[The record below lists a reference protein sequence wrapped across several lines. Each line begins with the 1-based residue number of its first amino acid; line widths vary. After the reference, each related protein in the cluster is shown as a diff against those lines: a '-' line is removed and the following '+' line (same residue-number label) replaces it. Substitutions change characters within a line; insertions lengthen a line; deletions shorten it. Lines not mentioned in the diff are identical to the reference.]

1 MTEFYDTHA
10 HLDFPDF
17 RDELPEVISRA
28 ADAGISRIV
37 TIGTDLESSQ
47 RAIGIANRFESV
59 FAAVGWH
66 PNDCMEAPEDIRIQL
81 ESLAKSSKVSAIG
94 EIGIDHYRLPSSRGG
109 TETDDALF
117 KAKQVQLF
125 QQQLEVAAELGLNVV
140 IHQRA
145 AFEPCLE
152 VFEPFANR
160 VRGVFHCFVDNPA
173 AAKRV
178 LELGSIVS
186 FTGVCTFKN
195 LKGAI
200 DTVIESIQIGLPLSR
215 IELLDEVQIKAIN
228 KYKKTSHEI
237 GPTLFVEI
245 QGMPLSVKEQS
256 EIFRDIAKANNILKF
271 QWSDRSEEIEVLW
284 SARHDAYYA
293 ALALAPGK
301 KAFTTDICVPI
312 SNLAD
317 CIIETKKGIEE
328 SILRVALLMNNL
340 IIQ

>member
-17 RDELPEVISRA
+17 RDELPEVINRA

-47 RAIGIANRFESV
+47 RAIEIANRFESV

-66 PNDCMEAPEDIRIQL
+66 PNDCMEAPEDIRTQL

-109 TETDDALF
+109 TETDDAFF

-125 QQQLEVAAELGLNVV
+125 RQQLEVAAELGLNVV

-160 VRGVFHCFVDNPA
+160 VRGVFHCFVDNSA

-195 LKGAI
+195 ASEVRE
-200 DTVIESIQIGLPLSR
+200 TLS
-215 IELLDEVQIKAIN
+215 
-228 KYKKTSHEI
+228 
-237 GPTLFVEI
+237 
-245 QGMPLSVKEQS
+245 SVPIHNLMLET
-256 EIFRDIAKANNILKF
+256 
-271 QWSDRSEEIEVLW
+271 
-284 SARHDAYYA
+284 DAPF
-293 ALALAPGK
+293 LAPMPFRGK
-301 KAFTTDICVPI
+301 RCEPAYVREI
-312 SNLAD
+312 SEVVGQTLEVSLDTLSEATCKVAKD
-317 CIIETKKGIEE
+317 FFKG
-328 SILRVALLMNNL
+328 LC
-340 IIQ
+340 

>member
-17 RDELPEVISRA
+17 RDELPEVINRA

-47 RAIGIANRFESV
+47 RAIEIANRFESV

-66 PNDCMEAPEDIRIQL
+66 PNDCMEAPEDIRTQL

-109 TETDDALF
+109 TKTDDALF
-117 KAKQVQLF
+117 KGKQVQLF
-125 QQQLEVAAELGLNVV
+125 RQQLEVAAELGLNVV

-160 VRGVFHCFVDNPA
+160 VRGVFHCFVDNSA

-195 LKGAI
+195 ASEVRE
-200 DTVIESIQIGLPLSR
+200 TLS
-215 IELLDEVQIKAIN
+215 
-228 KYKKTSHEI
+228 
-237 GPTLFVEI
+237 
-245 QGMPLSVKEQS
+245 SVPIHNLMLET
-256 EIFRDIAKANNILKF
+256 
-271 QWSDRSEEIEVLW
+271 
-284 SARHDAYYA
+284 DAPF
-293 ALALAPGK
+293 LAPMPFRGK
-301 KAFTTDICVPI
+301 RCEPAYVREI
-312 SNLAD
+312 SEVVGQTLEVSLDTLSEATCKVAKD
-317 CIIETKKGIEE
+317 FFKG
-328 SILRVALLMNNL
+328 LC
-340 IIQ
+340 

>member
-17 RDELPEVISRA
+17 RDELSEVISRA

-47 RAIGIANRFESV
+47 RAIEIANRFESV

-81 ESLAKSSKVSAIG
+81 ECLAKNSKVSAIG

-109 TETDDALF
+109 TETDDTLF

-125 QQQLEVAAELGLNVV
+125 RQQLEVAAELGLNVV

-160 VRGVFHCFVDNPA
+160 VRGVFHCFVDNPE

-178 LELGSIVS
+178 LDLGSIVS

-195 LKGAI
+195 AA
-200 DTVIESIQIGLPLSR
+200 
-215 IELLDEVQIKAIN
+215 EVR
-228 KYKKTSHEI
+228 E
-237 GPTLFVEI
+237 TLA
-245 QGMPLSVKEQS
+245 SVP
-256 EIFRDIAKANNILKF
+256 IHKF
-271 QWSDRSEEIEVLW
+271 MLET
-284 SARHDAYYA
+284 DAPF
-293 ALALAPGK
+293 LAPMPFRGK
-301 KAFTTDICVPI
+301 RCEPAYVREI
-312 SNLAD
+312 SEVVGQTLEVSLDTLSEATCKVAKD
-317 CIIETKKGIEE
+317 FFKG
-328 SILRVALLMNNL
+328 LC
-340 IIQ
+340 

>member
-17 RDELPEVISRA
+17 RDELPEVINRA
-28 ADAGISRIV
+28 ADAGISRII

-47 RAIGIANRFESV
+47 RAIEIANRFESV

-109 TETDDALF
+109 TETDDAFF

-125 QQQLEVAAELGLNVV
+125 RQQLEVAAELGLNVV

-160 VRGVFHCFVDNPA
+160 VRGVFHCFVDNSA

-195 LKGAI
+195 ASEVRE
-200 DTVIESIQIGLPLSR
+200 TLS
-215 IELLDEVQIKAIN
+215 
-228 KYKKTSHEI
+228 
-237 GPTLFVEI
+237 
-245 QGMPLSVKEQS
+245 SVPIHNLMLET
-256 EIFRDIAKANNILKF
+256 
-271 QWSDRSEEIEVLW
+271 
-284 SARHDAYYA
+284 DAPF
-293 ALALAPGK
+293 LAPMPFRGK
-301 KAFTTDICVPI
+301 RCEPAYVREI
-312 SNLAD
+312 SEVVGQTLEVSLDTLSEATCKVAKD
-317 CIIETKKGIEE
+317 FFKG
-328 SILRVALLMNNL
+328 LC
-340 IIQ
+340 